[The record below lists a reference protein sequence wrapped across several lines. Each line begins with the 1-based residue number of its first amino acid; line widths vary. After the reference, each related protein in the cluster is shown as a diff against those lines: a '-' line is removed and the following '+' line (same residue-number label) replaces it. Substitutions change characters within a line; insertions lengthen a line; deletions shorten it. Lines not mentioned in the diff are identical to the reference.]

1 MEVEFSLYL
10 KSRTFQSTSD
20 LDRKGLVRVKPTHP
34 FDFSLLKSS
43 VDKNL
48 MKLSLNFFQYLF
60 DEKKIIKKTETVTST
75 S

>member
-34 FDFSLLKSS
+34 FDFSLLSS

-48 MKLSLNFFQYLF
+48 MKLSLNFFNTYF
-60 DEKKIIKKTETVTST
+60 MKKKTIKNTETVTST

>member
-34 FDFSLLKSS
+34 FDFSLLSS
-43 VDKNL
+43 VDKSL
-48 MKLSLNFFQYLF
+48 M
-60 DEKKIIKKTETVTST
+60 
-75 S
+75 

>member
-34 FDFSLLKSS
+34 FDFSLSS
-43 VDKNL
+43 LVDKSL
-48 MKLSLNFFQYLF
+48 MKLSLIFFSTYLM
-60 DEKKIIKKTETVTST
+60 KKIIKKT
-75 S
+75 

>member
-34 FDFSLLKSS
+34 FDFSLLSS
-43 VDKNL
+43 VDKSL
-48 MKLSLNFFQYLF
+48 MKLVSIFFNTYLM
-60 DEKKIIKKTETVTST
+60 KKPSKNTETVTST